1 MNPTGK
7 MLSKEDGCASLPRVS
22 SPRKLNTRAS
32 GIVAVA
38 VMCSRLL
45 GLVREVLFSALFGSE
60 RLGAFIV
67 AFRIP
72 NLLRDLFAEGALST
86 AFITVFS
93 RKLETEGP
101 ESAWR
106 LASKMFTMTVVF
118 MSVVTILGV
127 VLAEPLFDLLAWG
140 APAQVVAWKGLVVL
154 LTQVMFPFILL
165 VSLAA
170 LVMGMLNARDVFGV
184 PAMASSFF
192 NIGSILGGVALAW
205 WLEPDFVTQAWHHHH
220 GTGAAAL
227 PGLPF
232 GQKALLGLAI
242 GTLIGGLLQFVV
254 QLPSLRGVGFS
265 FRPDFRW
272 RDEGVKKILD
282 LMVPSV
288 IAASAVQVN
297 VLVNTSFAMQ
307 VGMSAPAWLNNA
319 FRLMQLPLGIF
330 GVAVATIT
338 LPVISRI
345 AVSAEREAFGPTLGK
360 ALRLAIFL
368 TLPSAV
374 GLYFLAY
381 PIISLIYEHGNF
393 HSSDAWNSAFAL
405 QFYAMGLVAYS
416 CIKVLSPA
424 FYAIDRRWTPMLVS
438 FGSITLNV
446 VLNWLFIFK
455 LNFGHKGLAL
465 STAIAATLNFLALYV
480 LMAGPAKN
488 LETAKLL
495 SAVVR
500 FAIACV
506 ALGAVCWLGMTY
518 GGSWIVKGAF
528 WKKAV
533 GVFVVISAGGLA
545 YVAVCFVLRV
555 EEVREAF
562 NLAARKIL
570 RRTPKMS

>member
-1 MNPTGK
+1 M
-7 MLSKEDGCASLPRVS
+7 S
-22 SPRKLNTRAS
+22 SNEKPATSSRHKLNTKAS
-32 GIVAVA
+32 GIIALA

-45 GLVREVLFSALFGSE
+45 GLVREVLFSALFGAE

-93 RKLETEGP
+93 KKLEREGP
-101 ESAWR
+101 GAAWA
-106 LASKMFTMTVVF
+106 LASKMFTLTVVF
-118 MSVVTILGV
+118 MSAVTVLGIV
-127 VLAEPLFDLLAWG
+127 MADSLFDVLAWG
-140 APAQVVAWKGLVVL
+140 APPQVLEWKGLVVL

-192 NIGSILGGVALAW
+192 NIGSILGGVLLAW
-205 WLEPDFVTQAWHHHH
+205 WLEPDFVAQALRYWH
-220 GTGAAAL
+220 GEAAL
-227 PGLPF
+227 PALPF
-232 GQKALLGLAI
+232 GRRALLGLAI
-242 GTLIGGLLQFVV
+242 GTLVGGLLQLVV
-254 QLPSLRGVGFS
+254 QLPSLRKAGFS

-272 RDEGVKKILD
+272 RDSGVAQILT

-307 VGMSAPAWLNNA
+307 IGLAAPAWLNNA

-338 LPVISRI
+338 LPVVSRI
-345 AVSAEREAFGPTLGK
+345 AANSDRSAFGPTLGK

-374 GLYFLAY
+374 GLCFLAH

-393 HSSDAWNSAFAL
+393 SASDALNSALAL
-405 QFYAMGLVAYS
+405 QFYAMGLVAYA

-424 FYAIDRRWTPMLVS
+424 FYAIDRKWTPMLVS
-438 FGSITLNV
+438 FASIGLNV
-446 VLNWLFIFK
+446 FLNWLFIFH
-455 LNFGHKGLAL
+455 LGLGHRGLAL
-465 STAIAATLNFLALYV
+465 STAIAATLNFAALYF
-480 LMAGPAKN
+480 LMLGPAGT
-488 LETAKLL
+488 LDSRRLASAAMRCAVASVALGGVCWAAMTWLRPWLFEAHFTARLAALL
-495 SAVVR
+495 GV
-500 FAIACV
+500 V
-506 ALGAVCWLGMTY
+506 ALGACAY
-518 GGSWIVKGAF
+518 
-528 WKKAV
+528 
-533 GVFVVISAGGLA
+533 LA
-545 YVAVCFVLRV
+545 TCLLLRV
-555 EEVREAF
+555 EATQDA
-562 NLAARKIL
+562 LAAVRRKL
-570 RRTPKMS
+570 RR